1 MAKSRSRAPSIAL
14 ACLVIASSSLAVVQA
29 EEPDTAHARR
39 PRYELIDLGL
49 PYYSVTAGI
58 NNKGQIVGSSNVPPP
73 APHVMESTAAQ
84 LYQDGTVTNLG
95 SLGGY
100 ISAAFGIN
108 DRGEIVGYSDTGP
121 DTTSP
126 LHAFLYRDGKM
137 TDLGTFGGQN
147 SDAVAINSHGVI
159 TGAADRNKQ

>member
-1 MAKSRSRAPSIAL
+1 MVYDGDQSEALPIEIA
-14 ACLVIASSSLAVVQA
+14 
-29 EEPDTAHARR
+29 
-39 PRYELIDLGL
+39 YGL
-49 PYYSVTAGI
+49 
-58 NNKGQIVGSSNVPPP
+58 NNIGQIVGSSNIPPP

-137 TDLGTFGGQN
+137 TDLGVVG
-147 SDAVAINSHGVI
+147 SDVSSSGSAINDYHEVVGFTS
-159 TGAADRNKQ
+159 TGTNTTPGTMFAMVRH